1 MRVPK
6 WANLAVSVLL
16 ACASILLIALVWEHT
31 IEVRDAERFPPPGRL
46 IDVGGHR
53 LHILCK
59 GEGRGPVVVMIAG
72 GGTPAVVSYVLQ
84 DRIAKFARVCSYDR
98 PGLGWSDP
106 APHPL
111 RFTEHTDDLEHLLH
125 KMHVD
130 PPYVFAPESF
140 GSLIAIQF
148 ASRHPEQVVGIVFLD
163 GAEPHLWFD
172 AMVEQSGWNADL
184 RAAFIQTAWRTGIV
198 RLAFPMLAPPWVKEL
213 PPEIGGQMRAIYSRR
228 SSGYAE
234 ALEAYRSTPTEE
246 RPHIVADILGHK
258 PVVAI
263 VHGKTSNDLSQEFQA
278 GWRASQSRL
287 VALSENGVVVTATNA
302 GHEVAQEN
310 PAFAASTIRNVL
322 TKLPGSDK

>member
-6 WANLAVSVLL
+6 WVNVAVSVLL
-16 ACASILLIALVWEHT
+16 AFASILLIALAWEHT
-31 IEVRDAERFPPPGRL
+31 SEVRDAAHFPPPGRL
-46 IDVGGHR
+46 IDVGGRR

-98 PGLGWSDP
+98 PGLGWSDRT
-106 APHPL
+106 PHPM
-111 RFTEHTDDLEHLLH
+111 RFADHTDDLEILLR
-125 KMHVD
+125 KAHVD

-148 ASRHPEQVVGIVFLD
+148 ASRHPEQVAGIVFLD

-172 AMVEQSGWNADL
+172 AMVEQSGWGADL
-184 RAAFIQTAWRTGIV
+184 RAVFIQAAWRTGIV

-213 PPEIGGQMRAIYSRR
+213 PPEIEGQMRAIYSRP
-228 SSGYAE
+228 STGYAE
-234 ALEAYRSTPTEE
+234 ALEAYRTTSAQE
-246 RPHIVADILGHK
+246 RPRIVAGILGHK

-263 VHGKTSNDLSQEFQA
+263 VHGKTSNGLSQEFQV

-310 PAFAASTIRNVL
+310 PTFAASTIRNEL
-322 TKLPGSDK
+322 TKLRGSDK